1 MPKLVVV
8 DGHSLLFR
16 AFFAVPPLST
26 KDGTPTNAVYGF
38 LRMLIKLWRDEKPD
52 YLVVAFDAPTPTF
65 RHRAFAEYKA
75 TRAKAPDA
83 FRPQVVLVKQVLR
96 TMDIPFWEIEGY
108 EADDLMGAAVQQAK
122 QKGLQVVLVT
132 GDMDALQLVGDGV
145 IVLMPKRGITE
156 MERYDAERVKQEFGV
171 PPELIP
177 DLKGLAGDTSD
188 NLPGVPGIGE
198 KTARE
203 LLQQFGSLEAVLENA
218 SKVTVPRIRENL
230 VRFAEQARLCK
241 QLATIKTDAPLE
253 LNLPELEVS
262 RWRIRTKETAE
273 MLLQLEMRSLLEE
286 LGLIDLISEQQAVK
300 GRVVT
305 TEQEWQELL
314 NAVRKHGRITIAVDV
329 VGAGRTATLRG
340 FALAFGNEVAY
351 VTREGKDGESD
362 QVFGSLFA
370 PTTQRSDPVRDRLM
384 ALLSDPTIVKVT
396 HGFKELFHQ
405 VKITSDELERIGRD
419 PHGFEDT
426 ELLAYLLNPGQS
438 DYELQRVALERK
450 VATKWQI
457 DWQDS
462 TPRESKISATASVCE
477 IALTVAE
484 LSPILEREVKE
495 AEMWELWEHVEMP
508 LIFVLTDM
516 ERHGVLIDVNY
527 LRQLGEEM
535 MRASKQVEERIY
547 QIAGVRFNIRSPQQL
562 AEVLFNRLKL
572 PMPKRT
578 PGGKPS
584 TAAPVLEALAK
595 EHEIARLVLEFR
607 ELEKLRSTFVEGLLS
622 AADPQHRVHTTYDQT
637 GTATGRLA
645 SSEPNLQNIP
655 ARGEWGKKIRRAFI
669 APKGYRLISADY
681 SQIELRILAHLS
693 GDEAL
698 CQAFE
703 RGEDI
708 HTQAAVSVFGVKPE
722 EVTEDMRRKAKV
734 LNFGIAYGISAYGLA
749 QQLGIEPEEAQ
760 QIIDRYFERFP
771 KVRNYI
777 EQIVEFARQHKFVRT
792 LMNRRR
798 FLPDIDNP
806 DQRLREAAQ
815 RAAINTPVQGT
826 SADIMKA
833 AMVTVWRGLKERGY
847 NAHITMQVHD
857 ELVLEV
863 AEDQVLEVAKFVK
876 RQMESVFRLKVPL
889 VVEIKVGDNWSE
901 MERIL

>member
-38 LRMLIKLWRDEKPD
+38 LRMLIKLWREEKPD
-52 YLVVAFDAPTPTF
+52 YLVVTFDAPTPTF

-83 FRPQVVLVKQVLR
+83 FRPQVILVKQVLK
-96 TMDIPFWEIEGY
+96 TMGIPFWEIEGY

-145 IVLMPKRGITE
+145 TVLMPKRGISE

-198 KTARE
+198 KTAKE

-218 SKVTVPRIRENL
+218 LKITVPRIRENI
-230 VRFAEQARLCK
+230 VRFAEQAKLCK

-253 LNLPELEVS
+253 LNLPELAVS
-262 RWRIRTKETAE
+262 NWRIRTMETAE

-286 LGLIDLISEQQAVK
+286 LGLTDLLRDQQAVK
-300 GRVVT
+300 GRVIT
-305 TEQEWQELL
+305 AEHEWQELL
-314 NAVRKHGRITIAVDV
+314 NAVRQHGRVAVAVDV
-329 VGAGRTATLRG
+329 VGAGRTAALRG

-351 VTREGKDGESD
+351 VTGEGREGEAD

-370 PTTQRSDPVRDRLM
+370 PTGQKSTSVKDRLL
-384 ALLSDPTIVKVT
+384 ALLSDPTIVKVA

-405 VKITSDELERIGRD
+405 IKIGVDELERIGRD

-438 DYELQRVALERK
+438 DYELQRIALERK

-462 TPRESKISATASVCE
+462 TQREFKISAPTSVCE
-477 IALTVAE
+477 LALTVAE

-535 MRASKQVEERIY
+535 MRASKQVEERIH

-578 PGGKPS
+578 PSGKPS

-655 ARGEWGKKIRRAFI
+655 ARGDWGKKIRRAFI

-777 EQIVEFARQHKFVRT
+777 EQIIEFARQHKFVRT

-847 NAHITMQVHD
+847 DAHITMQVHD

-863 AEDQVLEVAKFVK
+863 AENQVLEVAKFVK
-876 RQMESVFRLKVPL
+876 RQMESVFKLRVPL
-889 VVEIKVGDNWSE
+889 VAEIKVGDNWGE

>member
-1 MPKLVVV
+1 MPKLVVI

-16 AFFAVPPLST
+16 AFFAIPPLST

-38 LRMLIKLWRDEKPD
+38 LRMLIKLWREEKPD

-96 TMDIPFWEIEGY
+96 TMGIPFWEIEGY

-132 GDMDALQLVGDGV
+132 GDMDALQLVGDEV

-156 MERYDAERVKQEFGV
+156 MERYDAERVRQEFGV

-198 KTARE
+198 KTAKE

-218 SKVTVPRIRENL
+218 SKITVPRIKENI
-230 VRFAEQARLCK
+230 VRFAEQAKLCK

-253 LNLPELEVS
+253 LNLPELAVNK
-262 RWRIRTKETAE
+262 WRIRTKETAE
-273 MLLQLEMRSLLEE
+273 MLLRLEMRSLLEE
-286 LGLIDLISEQQAVK
+286 LDLLGLLSEQQLVR
-300 GRVVT
+300 GRVIT
-305 TEQEWQELL
+305 TEQEWQEILD
-314 NAVRKHGRITIAVDV
+314 AIRQHGRVAIAVDV
-329 VGAGRTATLRG
+329 FGAGRTAALRG
-340 FALAFGNEVAY
+340 FALAFRNEVAY
-351 VTREGKDGESD
+351 VTGEGGEGEVD
-362 QVFGSLFA
+362 QVLGALFA
-370 PTTQRSDPVRDRLM
+370 TTAQRSTSVRDRLL

-396 HGFKELFHQ
+396 HGFKELLHQ
-405 VKITSDELERIGRD
+405 IKISSDELERIGRD

-438 DYELQRVALERK
+438 DYELQRVTLERK

-457 DWQDS
+457 DWQDL
-462 TPRESKISATASVCE
+462 TLRESKISAPVSVCE
-477 IALTVAE
+477 LALTVAE
-484 LSPILEREVKE
+484 LSPILEHEVKE

-607 ELEKLRSTFVEGLLS
+607 ELEKLRSTFIEGLLS
-622 AADPQHRVHTTYDQT
+622 AADSQHRVHTTYDQT

-655 ARGEWGKKIRRAFI
+655 ARGDWGKKIRKAFI

-693 GDEAL
+693 GDETL

-777 EQIVEFARQHKFVRT
+777 EQIIEFARQNKFVRT

-847 NAHITMQVHD
+847 DAHITMQVHD

-889 VVEIKVGDNWSE
+889 VVEIKVGDNWGE

>member
-83 FRPQVVLVKQVLR
+83 FRPQVILVKQVLR
-96 TMDIPFWEIEGY
+96 TMGIPFWELEGY
-108 EADDLMGAAVQQAK
+108 EADDLMGAVVQQAK

-145 IVLMPKRGITE
+145 TVLMPKRGISE

-188 NLPGVPGIGE
+188 NLPGVPGIGD
-198 KTARE
+198 KTAKE

-218 SKVTVPRIRENL
+218 SQITVPRLQENI
-230 VRFAEQARLCK
+230 VRFAEQAKLCK
-241 QLATIKTDAPLE
+241 QLATIKTDPPLN
-253 LNLPELEVS
+253 LNLPELAVS
-262 RWRIRTKETAE
+262 KWKVRTRETAE
-273 MLLQLEMRSLLEE
+273 MLLRLEMRNLLEE
-286 LGLIDLISEQQAVK
+286 LGLLDLLGEQQAVK
-300 GRVVT
+300 GRVIT
-305 TEQEWQELL
+305 KEKEWQELL
-314 NAVRKHGRITIAVDV
+314 NAVKHHGRVAIAVDI
-329 VGAGRTATLRG
+329 VGTGHNATLRG

-351 VTREGKDGESD
+351 VTEEGREEGAE

-370 PTTQRSDPVRDRLM
+370 PTVQRGASVRERILT
-384 ALLSDPTIVKVT
+384 LLSDPTIIKVA
-396 HGFKELFHQ
+396 HGFKELLYQ
-405 VKITSDELERIGRD
+405 IKVGSDELERIGRD

-450 VATKWQI
+450 ITTKWQI
-457 DWQDS
+457 DWQYS
-462 TPRESKISATASVCE
+462 ALRESKISVPTSVCE
-477 IALTVAE
+477 LALMVAE

-495 AEMWELWEHVEMP
+495 AEMWELWECIEMP

-547 QIAGVRFNIRSPQQL
+547 QIAGIRFNIRSPQQL
-562 AEVLFNRLKL
+562 AGVLFNRLKL

-607 ELEKLRSTFVEGLLS
+607 ELEKLRSTFIEGLLS

-655 ARGEWGKKIRRAFI
+655 ARGDWGKKIRRAFI

-708 HTQAAVSVFGVKPE
+708 HTQAAVSIFGVKPE

-777 EQIVEFARQHKFVRT
+777 EQITEFARQNKFVRT

-833 AMVTVWRGLKERGY
+833 AMVSVWRGLKERGY

-889 VVEIKVGDNWSE
+889 VAEIKVGDNWGE